1 MSQPIAIPDELYR
14 HLAEQAEIARTS
26 VEILAAHLLEK
37 ALSPA
42 AGRDLLSQI
51 TQAYASGVEPPA
63 IGRWDQIE
71 AELATTAS
79 PFESLEAAMNHARGR
94 P

>member
-1 MSQPIAIPDELYR
+1 MSQSISIPDELYR
-14 HLAEQAEIARTS
+14 HLAEQAEVAKTS
-26 VEILAAHLLEK
+26 VETLAAHLLEK

-42 AGRDLLSQI
+42 ADRDLLSQI

-63 IGRWDQIE
+63 VGGWDQIE
-71 AELATTAS
+71 AELAQTVS

>member
-14 HLAEQAEIARTS
+14 HLAEQAEIAGTS
-26 VEILAAHLLEK
+26 IETMAAHLLEK
-37 ALSPA
+37 ALSPSA
-42 AGRDLLSQI
+42 DRDLLGQI
-51 TQAYASGVEPPA
+51 TQAYASGVEPPEV
-63 IGRWDQIE
+63 GGWDQVE

>member
-26 VEILAAHLLEK
+26 VETLAAHLLER
-37 ALSPA
+37 ALSPSTD
-42 AGRDLLSQI
+42 RDLLGQI

-63 IGRWDQIE
+63 VGSWDQIE
-71 AELATTAS
+71 AELATTTS
-79 PFESLEAAMNHARGR
+79 PFESLEAAMDHVRGR

>member
-14 HLAEQAEIARTS
+14 HLAEQAEVARIS
-26 VEILAAHLLEK
+26 VESLAAHLLEK
-37 ALSPA
+37 ALSPSVDSDIL
-42 AGRDLLSQI
+42 GQI

-63 IGRWDQIE
+63 VGGWDQIE

-79 PFESLEAAMNHARGR
+79 PFESLEAAVNHSRGR
-94 P
+94 L